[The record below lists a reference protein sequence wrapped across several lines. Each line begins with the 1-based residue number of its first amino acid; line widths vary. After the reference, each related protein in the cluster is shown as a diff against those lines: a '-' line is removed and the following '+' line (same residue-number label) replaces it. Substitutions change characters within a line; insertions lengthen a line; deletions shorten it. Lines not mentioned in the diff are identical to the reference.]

1 MASVTPAPPPFRSLL
16 REVHRIAHRGEVR
29 GHAERVRAMAA
40 ALSAEGADA
49 LRVADLSA
57 RIAAAL
63 VRRLASLFEAEHPA
77 PAPWAWLALGSEAR
91 REQPLPTDQDHAL
104 AFAPASGAAA
114 WARALAERLGEDLEA
129 AGLPPCAGGLV
140 ASRWHA
146 ELGTWCR
153 RLEAWMDD
161 PEPQAVLSAATLA
174 DVRRIAGRLDLGSL
188 EAALARAADH
198 PRFLRELA
206 RAALQFRPPASVLV
220 RLGLAELDRA
230 AVAPAILLARVYGL
244 AARSPAR
251 GTCARLRAARDAGLL
266 GGDAADAA
274 AAAFRFLVEL
284 RFRNDLRAG
293 KAAGSLRLGPLPPR
307 EREGTLRAVRAILQ
321 LRERAA
327 HRFLR

>member
-1 MASVTPAPPPFRSLL
+1 MPHAPPAFLSLL
-16 REVHRIAHRGEVR
+16 RQVHRISRRDEVR
-29 GHAERVRAMAA
+29 GHAQRVRAM
-40 ALSAEGADA
+40 SAELSDRGSDA
-49 LRVADLSA
+49 LQVAELAA
-57 RIAAAL
+57 RIGAAL
-63 VRRLASLFEAEHPA
+63 VRRLSSLFEAEHPA

-104 AFAPASGAAA
+104 AFAPASGAAE
-114 WARALAERLGEDLEA
+114 WARALADRLEEDLEA

-153 RLEAWMDD
+153 RLQGWIEE
-161 PEPQAVLSAATLA
+161 PEPRAVLSAAALA
-174 DVRRIAGRLDLGSL
+174 DARRIAGRLDVRPIDR
-188 EAALARAADH
+188 ALARAADQ

-206 RAALQFRPPASVLV
+206 RAALQFRPPAPVLM
-220 RLGLAELDRA
+220 RLGLAELDREA
-230 AVAPAILLARVYGL
+230 LAPAVLLGRVYAL

-266 GGDAADAA
+266 GGDAADPA
-274 AAAFRFLVEL
+274 AAAFRSLVEL
-284 RFRNDLRAG
+284 RFRADLRAG
-293 KAAGSLRLGPLPPR
+293 KAAGPLELRPLPSP
-307 EREGTLRAVRAILQ
+307 ERDEALRAVRAILQ